1 MKGTDNMK
9 KALSIVI
16 ILSMLTSALFAFA
29 FTANAEDE
37 ITISSVDEWLEFA
50 ESPDTSAE
58 AVVKVTAKELDFTG
72 KTLTPINGFKGTFDG
87 QGVVLKNIE
96 MSKNSGE
103 DLGLFCGFGGK
114 IRNIAIED
122 STFTL
127 DNKWIGALI
136 CDTSGEALI
145 ENIYVG
151 KNVTVTGGTDYVGG
165 ILGGCGGNAATVTIR
180 NCMFAG
186 TVVGKGTCGGI
197 VGNGATA
204 ANKPH
209 DLVIE
214 GCMVTGKVPAT
225 KPTVSNSYAC
235 GFVGA
240 NGTAKITLTNCI
252 YAGGPENEYYYSSP
266 FFAHAKEA
274 EVTGCYTVAANN
286 IDGTPNIGSVYSVR
300 KDSSSYDQT
309 HTKITDENC
318 GVIFTTI
325 DNLRRPSSIITGFS
339 KRGGD
344 IVVPTGLKDIAPS
357 FFNDRKVTWLNED
370 GTELAVEDYNLGDT
384 PSFKGE
390 TPTKDGYV
398 FKGWTPEISA
408 VTADVKYTAVFEEP
422 SVVIDDNT
430 DVDTANG
437 GEAETKAEEKGGC
450 GSSIGVGAIALVTVI
465 GGALAIGSKKKE
477 D

>member
-1 MKGTDNMK
+1 
-9 KALSIVI
+9 
-16 ILSMLTSALFAFA
+16 MLTSALFAFA

-58 AVVKVTAKELDFTG
+58 AVVKITAKELDFTG
-72 KTLTPINGFKGTFDG
+72 KELKPIEGFKGTFDG
-87 QGVVLKNIE
+87 QGVVIKNVT
-96 MSKNSGE
+96 MTKTSGG
-103 DLGLFCGFGGK
+103 DIGLFCTAGGTIK
-114 IRNIAIED
+114 NIVIED
-122 STFTL
+122 SAFSIPSNNGEWVGT
-127 DNKWIGALI
+127 LI
-136 CDTSGEALI
+136 CCTKGETTV
-145 ENIYVG
+145 ENVYVG
-151 KNVTVTGGTDYVGG
+151 KNVTVSGWSYVGG
-165 ILGGCGGNAATVTIR
+165 LIGGCAGDVATVTVR
-180 NCMFAG
+180 NCVFAG
-186 TVVGKGTCGGI
+186 TASGKGTCAGI
-197 VGNGATA
+197 IGNGASS
-204 ANKPH
+204 KKH

-214 GCMVTGKVPAT
+214 NTLVLGKV
-225 KPTVSNSYAC
+225 SNVEPDEGKYSC
-235 GFVGA
+235 GFIGA
-240 NGTAKITLTNCI
+240 NHSASVTLTNCI
-252 YAGGPENEYYYSSP
+252 YAGGQSGDAYYSYP
-266 FFAHAKEA
+266 FFANAGSATVKD
-274 EVTGCYTVAANN
+274 CYTISKSSNDH
-286 IDGTPNIGSVYSVR
+286 IYSLFGGGTEEKTS
-300 KDSSSYDQT
+300 
-309 HTKITDENC
+309 ITDENC
-318 GVIFTTI
+318 GVILTTI
-325 DNLRRPSSIITGFS
+325 DNLRRPTSIITGFS

-370 GTELAVEDYNLGDT
+370 GTELAVEDYDLGET

-390 TPTKDGYV
+390 APTKDGYV

-450 GSSIGVGAIALVTVI
+450 GSSIGVGAIALVTII